1 MKNNISIILFAY
13 NRPSHLR
20 RVLIALENQNIHEI
34 NLFLDGPKNNND
46 KIIQKEIKQFFVNN
60 KFNKKIK
67 RNIFISKKN
76 KGLAVSLEK
85 GITKIAKKCKYI
97 IILEDDCIPR
107 EGFFKYIKQNM
118 NNLKNLKN
126 IGAICCYQI
135 PEIHEKFFSDKNLK
149 TIELKYFI
157 PWGWCVLSEHWLK
170 FMKYDLNNERVKD
183 SILNKIKKS
192 VKDRK
197 RIWSYGFIK
206 YNYQKK
212 LSYLYPSK
220 SLVKN
225 IGFDGSGIN
234 SKITDKFATKFSDS
248 KKIDSFVVKNN
259 RYTKLQR
266 KSLLN
271 KIKYF
276 Y

>member
-46 KIIQKEIKQFFVNN
+46 KIIQKEIKQSFVNN

-76 KGLAVSLEK
+76 KGLAVSLKK
-85 GITKIAKKCKYI
+85 GITKIAKKCKFL

-107 EGFFKYIKQNM
+107 EGFFEFIKENM
-118 NNLKNLKN
+118 NNLKKLKN

-135 PEIHEKFFSDKNLK
+135 PEIHEKFFFDKNLK

-157 PWGWCVLSEHWLK
+157 PWGWCVLSENWLK
-170 FMKYDLNNERVKD
+170 FMKYNKNNEKVKD

-192 VKDRK
+192 VKDEK
-197 RIWSYGFIK
+197 KIWSYSFIK

-248 KKIDSFVVKNN
+248 KKIDSFIVKNN